1 MLSVGYSDLFCVL
14 QGVGCTHGGD
24 VEHTDSPL
32 WGGPTLEILWWHY
45 GHLFK
50 GMLIKIHVR
59 YCHGCDEKTA
69 MVVMRKTCLS
79 SFKHAKPF

>member
-1 MLSVGYSDLFCVL
+1 M
-14 QGVGCTHGGD
+14 GCTHGGD

-50 GMLIKIHVR
+50 GMLIKIKAG
-59 YCHGCDEKTA
+59 YYYGCNGKKA
-69 MVVMRKTCLS
+69 CL
-79 SFKHAKPF
+79 